1 MPEKIKALVLS
12 ETKEILLQ
20 IKDYISDFLN
30 LSTTHFFDY
39 SQDDFTGINL
49 ISEVLKELNT
59 SEEEH
64 ENALKVSDELVWA
77 ANINIQPVFDYYKAL
92 TYMCSYLPKQDD
104 KCFRL

>member
-30 LSTTHFFDY
+30 LSTTNFFDY

-64 ENALKVSDELVWA
+64 ENALKFSDDNEFQLH
-77 ANINIQPVFDYYKAL
+77 L
-92 TYMCSYLPKQDD
+92 
-104 KCFRL
+104 

>member
-1 MPEKIKALVLS
+1 MPEKIKALVLR
-12 ETKEILLQ
+12 ETKEILLS

-30 LSTTHFFDY
+30 LSKPNFFDY

-64 ENALKVSDELVWA
+64 ENALKVSDDNDFQLH
-77 ANINIQPVFDYYKAL
+77 L
-92 TYMCSYLPKQDD
+92 
-104 KCFRL
+104 

>member
-30 LSTTHFFDY
+30 LSTTNFFDY

-64 ENALKVSDELVWA
+64 ENALKVSDDNEFQLH
-77 ANINIQPVFDYYKAL
+77 L
-92 TYMCSYLPKQDD
+92 
-104 KCFRL
+104 

>member
-1 MPEKIKALVLS
+1 MLEKIKALVLR
-12 ETKEILLQ
+12 ETKEILLP

-30 LSTTHFFDY
+30 LSKTNFFDY

-64 ENALKVSDELVWA
+64 ENDLKVSDDNDFQLH
-77 ANINIQPVFDYYKAL
+77 Q
-92 TYMCSYLPKQDD
+92 
-104 KCFRL
+104 

>member
-30 LSTTHFFDY
+30 LSTTNFFDY

-64 ENALKVSDELVWA
+64 ENALKVSDDNDFQLH
-77 ANINIQPVFDYYKAL
+77 L
-92 TYMCSYLPKQDD
+92 
-104 KCFRL
+104 